1 MDPDLPA
8 FTYIKIVLE
17 ILSES
22 AFNKLSK
29 QN

>member
-8 FTYIKIVLE
+8 FTYIKCVLE

-22 AFNKLSK
+22 EFNKLGK